1 MAGTPPRVGEAI
13 VSLRS
18 LVDRFRTSLFGL
30 PAIWVLGGVVLSQ
43 AVIELDRRTQER
55 DLPSWL
61 STTVSSSRALL
72 GAITS
77 GTITAASVVFSLT
90 LVAVQLSS
98 STYSSRVV
106 RTFQRDRFQ
115 QNVIG
120 LVLAAFFYSV
130 LVLREIRGPLDE
142 EGTPY
147 IPRLSIALAV
157 VLALAALLGLL
168 ASINHTSRQLRVSA
182 VSRQIVSEV
191 RATIDARFPLAQA
204 PVTDDALAVG
214 SPAAVTAPLPL
225 EVADQLSDD
234 TLGGVVVAD
243 RSGWVQQI
251 STDAILEAAPEET
264 LVRLE
269 VAVGTYVVEGS
280 PVLTVWPVPVDSV
293 ETRRD
298 RLLGAFALGD
308 ERTLQQ
314 DVGLGIVMLEDIALR
329 ALSPGINDPNT
340 ARVIIVQLGEV
351 ILDLFR
357 RDLGSATR
365 SADGKAILRPSEP
378 THEDYVAAA
387 FDQICQFGRDQPS
400 VLISVIQTL
409 HIIGDELVRRL
420 EDGDDARAALDGQLT
435 RTRQQLLLGTM
446 TDSDRSRL
454 LTLIDRPDQPRRP
467 SPT

>member
-378 THEDYVAAA
+378 THEDYAA
-387 FDQICQFGRDQPS
+387 
-400 VLISVIQTL
+400 
-409 HIIGDELVRRL
+409 
-420 EDGDDARAALDGQLT
+420 
-435 RTRQQLLLGTM
+435 
-446 TDSDRSRL
+446 
-454 LTLIDRPDQPRRP
+454 
-467 SPT
+467 